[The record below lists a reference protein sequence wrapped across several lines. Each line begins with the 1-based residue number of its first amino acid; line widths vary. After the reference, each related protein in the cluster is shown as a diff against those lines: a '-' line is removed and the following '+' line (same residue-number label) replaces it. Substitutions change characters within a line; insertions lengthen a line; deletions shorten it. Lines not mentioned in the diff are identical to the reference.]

1 MSFGLSIFMP
11 EEEVRPGELYDVI
24 IIGAGP
30 AGLTAALYAARGG
43 ASTLV
48 IEGGLPGGLVAT
60 TERVENC
67 PGCIEG
73 SGAELGQYLLKQAL
87 SFGAK
92 FFQGQVTRGE
102 LLPSPKKV
110 YVGDLY
116 FLARTVI
123 VATGSRPRRLN
134 VPGEAECWGRGVSFC
149 ATCDGPFFKDRPVA
163 VIGGGNSALQ
173 ESQASLTI
181 I

>member
-1 MSFGLSIFMP
+1 MDVRLSIFLP
-11 EEEVRPGELYDVI
+11 EQEVQPGELYEVV

-30 AGLTAALYAARGG
+30 AGLTAAIYAARGG

-48 IEGGLPGGLVAT
+48 IERGLPGGLIAT

-73 SGAELGQYLLKQAL
+73 NGAELGQYLLKQAL

-92 FFQGQVTRGE
+92 FLQGEVTRVE
-102 LLPSPKKV
+102 LTASPKRV

-116 FLARTVI
+116 FLARVDERGYVLVNDRMETNIPGVFAAGDVRRGAPRQLVTAAADGA
-123 VATGSRPRRLN
+123 VAAL
-134 VPGEAECWGRGVSFC
+134 
-149 ATCDGPFFKDRPVA
+149 
-163 VIGGGNSALQ
+163 SALEYLQ
-173 ESQASLTI
+173 RAEAAPAA
-181 I
+181 

>member
-1 MSFGLSIFMP
+1 MSFGLSVFMP

-48 IEGGLPGGLVAT
+48 IERGLPGGLVAT

-73 SGAELGQYLLKQAL
+73 SGTELGQYLLKQAL

-92 FFQGQVTRGE
+92 FFQGEVTRVE

-134 VPGEAECWGRGVSFC
+134 VPGGGVSPSVPPVTGPSLRTGRWRSSAGAIRRCRNPNFC
-149 ATCDGPFFKDRPVA
+149 SSTWPP
-163 VIGGGNSALQ
+163 LP
-173 ESQASLTI
+173 
-181 I
+181 